1 MKMRRLLIIGAGGHG
16 RVCADIASRMG
27 EWDSIAF
34 LDDNTNVES
43 VLGFPVL
50 GAAVEAE
57 KYFHDSD
64 IFVGIGNNEVR
75 ASFLSDLEEEGIR
88 CPILVHPSAVV
99 SDSVNIEHGTVIMAG
114 VIINPRTS
122 IGKGC
127 ILNTGCTVDHDC
139 TVKDYVHIS
148 PGSHIGG
155 TVTIE
160 DYCWLGIGSVVIND
174 LHIGPHCIIGAGA
187 VVIEDLTGYGQYV
200 GVPARKLK

>member
-1 MKMRRLLIIGAGGHG
+1 M
-16 RVCADIASRMG
+16 
-27 EWDSIAF
+27 
-34 LDDNTNVES
+34 
-43 VLGFPVL
+43 
-50 GAAVEAE
+50 
-57 KYFHDSD
+57 
-64 IFVGIGNNEVR
+64 
-75 ASFLSDLEEEGIR
+75 
-88 CPILVHPSAVV
+88 
-99 SDSVNIEHGTVIMAG
+99 
-114 VIINPRTS
+114 
-122 IGKGC
+122 
-127 ILNTGCTVDHDC
+127 DHDC